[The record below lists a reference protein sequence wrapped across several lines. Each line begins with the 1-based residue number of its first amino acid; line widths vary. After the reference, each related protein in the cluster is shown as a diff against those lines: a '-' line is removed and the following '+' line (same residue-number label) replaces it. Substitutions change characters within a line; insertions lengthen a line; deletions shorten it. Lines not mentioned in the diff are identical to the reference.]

1 MSQESLL
8 LAADTRVICPHCKQ
22 EFSLEQGFARQALA
36 TVIAASSQSLGTL
49 REQERLAAERSAEFK
64 AAEQAQAAAVRAAE
78 LLAAERQSF
87 ERRLA
92 DQAAQLQGL
101 RAEQVA
107 LREER
112 LKLKDEKDGLALEVQ
127 KRLEARLAEREGM
140 VRAAEQQRTAL
151 EKAEL
156 QKTID
161 AMAAKL
167 VEAQAKAAQ
176 GSQQLQGE
184 VLELAIEDGLRRAF
198 PLDGIEEVKKGVRGG
213 DVIQRIVTRSG
224 QAAGIILWET
234 KRAREW
240 SPSWIAKLKDDMR
253 GCAAEVGVLVTMP
266 TAVPRDWLP
275 GQLFGL
281 HEEVWVSTWSPALQL
296 AEALRAGLLEAHKQ
310 RLMSAGKGEKM
321 EAVYDYLTSPQFAQ
335 KLKAVYGTFQK
346 MRAELEQ
353 ERSVTQQRWARRE
366 KQLQAGAAALLGVG
380 GDIQGLA
387 QLALPQLELED
398 PGVPPDG
405 DA

>member
-36 TVIAASSQSLGTL
+36 TVIAASSQSLGAL

-275 GQLFGL
+275 GQLFSL

-296 AEALRAGLLEAHKQ
+296 AEALRAGLLEVHKQ